1 MADEP
6 ASRRKR
12 HGRVGRDRPR
22 PPMAEASALIREELH
37 QLGERKRDPQAA
49 KQAIA
54 AGLSKARRKRDTR
67 PPGSEGT

>member
-1 MADEP
+1 
-6 ASRRKR
+6 
-12 HGRVGRDRPR
+12 
-22 PPMAEASALIREELH
+22 MAEASALIREELH